1 VTRGYGRLTFVNA
14 YRTSVDPLE
23 ALGDDTR
30 RSIVEA
36 LRGGERT
43 VGDLAASLPVSR
55 PAVSQHLAVLRA
67 AGLVLDRP
75 QGTRRWYR
83 LDPIGLVRL
92 QDRLEAL
99 WGLEAEAAPA
109 AAMVS
114 AAAPSTPAL
123 PDREVAIRED
133 RATPPTAEREA
144 PAAKPATDTPG
155 KGERKK
161 RKKKGGRK

>member
-1 VTRGYGRLTFVNA
+1 
-14 YRTSVDPLE
+14 VDPLE
-23 ALGDDTR
+23 ALGDATR
-30 RSIVEA
+30 RAIVES

-92 QDRLEAL
+92 QERLEAL
-99 WGLEAEAAPA
+99 WGLEAEAPVASAPPRA
-109 AAMVS
+109 AEAPGAPS
-114 AAAPSTPAL
+114 AASAVAARDEAT
-123 PDREVAIRED
+123 EVTGDAVP
-133 RATPPTAEREA
+133 RARTAE
-144 PAAKPATDTPG
+144 PAG

>member
-1 VTRGYGRLTFVNA
+1 LSFVNA
-14 YRTSVDPLE
+14 YQKSVDPLE
-23 ALGDDTR
+23 ALGDATR
-30 RSIVEA
+30 RSIVEG

-43 VGDLAASLPVSR
+43 VGELAASLPVSR

-92 QDRLEAL
+92 QERLEVL
-99 WGLEAEAAPA
+99 WGIEDAAPA
-109 AAMVS
+109 ADLRDADLTDTPAPPPDRRVAAWEER
-114 AAAPSTPAL
+114 AAAPGGDAAAAGAPEARAAEPPA
-123 PDREVAIRED
+123 
-133 RATPPTAEREA
+133 
-144 PAAKPATDTPG
+144 

>member
-1 VTRGYGRLTFVNA
+1 MNA

-23 ALGDDTR
+23 ALGDTTR

-99 WGLEAEAAPA
+99 WGLEAESTPATATLPPTAAGG
-109 AAMVS
+109 

-123 PDREVAIRED
+123 PDREVAARED
-133 RATPPTAEREA
+133 RAAPPAADRKA
-144 PAAKPATDTPG
+144 PAAKPTADTPA

>member
-1 VTRGYGRLTFVNA
+1 MNA
-14 YRTSVDPLE
+14 YQKSVDPLE
-23 ALGDDTR
+23 ALGDATR
-30 RSIVEA
+30 RSIVEG

-43 VGDLAASLPVSR
+43 VGELAASLPVSR

-92 QDRLEAL
+92 QERLEVL
-99 WGLEAEAAPA
+99 WGIDD
-109 AAMVS
+109 
-114 AAAPSTPAL
+114 AAAPSAPATGL
-123 PDREVAIRED
+123 GADAPAAVPAPDRPEAVRED
-133 RATPPTAEREA
+133 RAVVRAADAADTAEPRAAEP
-144 PAAKPATDTPG
+144 PA